1 MLVGI
6 SSLRARLQDG
16 TELCERQ
23 TEAGKEQGPQCPA
36 LCHLPSPGE
45 SRVWGSRTLACGENS
60 RRSCQS
66 TGLHTAV
73 SGVTWLETSPGLTP
87 LPRALGSDQDGM
99 FASW

>member
-6 SSLRARLQDG
+6 SSLRARLRDG

-23 TEAGKEQGPQCPA
+23 TETRKGQGPQRPA
-36 LCHLPSPGE
+36 LCHLLSPRE
-45 SRVWGSRTLACGENS
+45 SRVSGSRTLGCGVRS

-66 TGLHTAV
+66 TGLHGVV

-87 LPRALGSDQDGM
+87 PPRALGSDRDGM
-99 FASW
+99 FAPR